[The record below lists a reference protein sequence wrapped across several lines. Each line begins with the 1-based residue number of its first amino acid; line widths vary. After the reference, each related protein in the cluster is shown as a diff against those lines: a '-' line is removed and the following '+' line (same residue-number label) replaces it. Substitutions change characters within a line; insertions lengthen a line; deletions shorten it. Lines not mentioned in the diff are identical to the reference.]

1 MISNSP
7 SNDSKSSDNE
17 FWNNF
22 ENPEPPQ
29 KLPKASNPKD
39 TFKFISLRPTEK
51 ERYEKT
57 IAIIRDSKEEEMR
70 SLQIKV
76 ENQTKKQLLTSIN
89 ELKHNFQKEAIRL
102 QDTYAGSRSALQK
115 KDHEILSLITTIS
128 EQAYIITKM
137 RLSYERAKKLKKPSK
152 SKTDPE
158 LNSHIQALNL
168 QVQTF
173 KQVCEQYKQD
183 VDNYKAQNIKLLEE
197 NNELKNLYNKV
208 SNDLITFT
216 KEQQAKAKKEKD
228 EIIAEFNKYKIET
241 GKEVEVRELVNNRQM
256 QIILSLQKE
265 LKDAKL
271 IINTPRIR
279 YKVLER
285 LKDMHEVNEDQELGQ
300 RMTKAKTDS
309 VHKYPQGLKAKVP
322 NIYSYKEY
330 QNCSSDDSRKGLFS
344 LRAVS
349 ISPRLEK
356 SNNRSSKFGYT
367 NESRQKF
374 SKNSVLLNSGD
385 DS

>member
-17 FWNNF
+17 FWNSF
-22 ENPEPPQ
+22 ENPEPSQ
-29 KLPKASNPKD
+29 KPPKASKPKE
-39 TFKFISLRPTEK
+39 TFKYLSLRPSEK

-76 ENQTKKQLLTSIN
+76 ENQTKKQLLSSIN
-89 ELKHNFQKEAIRL
+89 ELKQSFQKEAIRL

-115 KDHEILSLITTIS
+115 KDHEILSLITTITD
-128 EQAYIITKM
+128 QAYIITKM
-137 RLSYERAKKLKKPSK
+137 RLSYENSKKTKKPSK
-152 SKTDPE
+152 LKSDSE
-158 LNSHIQALNL
+158 LNSNIKSLTLQIQVL
-168 QVQTF
+168 

-183 VDNYKAQNIKLLEE
+183 VDNYKALNIKLLEE
-197 NNELKNLYNKV
+197 NNELQNMYNKA
-208 SNDLITFT
+208 SNDLIFFT
-216 KEQQAKAKKEKD
+216 KEQQIKAKKEKD

-265 LKDAKL
+265 LKDAKM

-279 YKVLER
+279 YKILER

-300 RMTKAKTDS
+300 RMKKAKTDS
-309 VHKYPQGLKAKVP
+309 MHKYPQGLKTKAP
-322 NIYSYKEY
+322 NNYSYKDY
-330 QNCSSDDSRKGLFS
+330 QNFSSDDSRKGLFA

-356 SNNRSSKFGYT
+356 SNNRSSKLGYT
-367 NESRQKF
+367 NDSRQKF
-374 SKNSVLLNSGD
+374 SKNSVLLNSAD
-385 DS
+385 E